1 MQKTKSKDKNDNS
14 KEDKASCLTD
24 DKREPIVIE
33 GDESNAYLP
42 RFILMPAQGASS
54 GLSKKE

>member
-33 GDESNAYLP
+33 GDENNAYLP